1 MWMGHEA
8 NKRAGDYY
16 IDGLTSIKLPTKIAH
31 FGEMSR

>member
-8 NKRAGDYY
+8 NKRVGDY